1 MNFKQIKN
9 LKGFMP
15 DHEGVALFKW
25 AEKFSALGPI
35 LEIGTYCGKS
45 SMYLSLGAKKNDQYV
60 FTIDHHLGSEEHQI
74 NEEYFDDE
82 TYDHNNKRV
91 NTLPLL
97 IENINQCK
105 AKNIV
110 PIVADSKEI
119 SSNWI
124 SNIGMLFID
133 GGHSYESANNDYK
146 YWESKIITGGCLV
159 LLVNS
164 LYISI
169 RYFWTWRSC
178 VCFQMRG
185 FQGARVE
192 TSTKVLKA
200 WDNKSD
206 FYWAPKIKPMTGTTT
221 TT

>member
-1 MNFKQIKN
+1 
-9 LKGFMP
+9 
-15 DHEGVALFKW
+15 
-25 AEKFSALGPI
+25 
-35 LEIGTYCGKS
+35 
-45 SMYLSLGAKKNDQYV
+45 MYLSLGAKKNDQYV

-119 SSNWI
+119 SSNWT

-133 GGHSYESANNDYK
+133 GGHSYESADSYECPPSMNSIPIFDVQLEDISL
-146 YWESKIITGGCLV
+146 ESATI
-159 LLVNS
+159 
-164 LYISI
+164 
-169 RYFWTWRSC
+169 
-178 VCFQMRG
+178 
-185 FQGARVE
+185 
-192 TSTKVLKA
+192 
-200 WDNKSD
+200 
-206 FYWAPKIKPMTGTTT
+206 GTIFFALH
-221 TT
+221 

>member
-1 MNFKQIKN
+1 MNFQLIKN

-15 DHEGVALFKW
+15 DHEGMALFKW
-25 AEKFSALGPI
+25 AKKFSALGPI

-110 PIVADSKEI
+110 PIVSDSKEI

-146 YWESKIITGGCLV
+146 YWESKIIKGGCLV
-159 LLVNS
+159 IHDIYENPDEGGQAPYEIFQKALKNNYKIYDRVD
-164 LYISI
+164 
-169 RYFWTWRSC
+169 TV
-178 VCFQMRG
+178 VC
-185 FQGARVE
+185 
-192 TSTKVLKA
+192 LI
-200 WDNKSD
+200 KS
-206 FYWAPKIKPMTGTTT
+206 
-221 TT
+221 

>member
-1 MNFKQIKN
+1 MVNHQCIS
-9 LKGFMP
+9 
-15 DHEGVALFKW
+15 HWAL
-25 AEKFSALGPI
+25 
-35 LEIGTYCGKS
+35 
-45 SMYLSLGAKKNDQYV
+45 KNDQYV

-146 YWESKIITGGCLV
+146 YWESKIIKGGCLV
-159 LLVNS
+159 IHDIYENPDEGGQAPYEIFQKALKNNYKIYDRVD
-164 LYISI
+164 
-169 RYFWTWRSC
+169 TV
-178 VCFQMRG
+178 VC
-185 FQGARVE
+185 
-192 TSTKVLKA
+192 LI
-200 WDNKSD
+200 KS
-206 FYWAPKIKPMTGTTT
+206 
-221 TT
+221 